1 MRRWL
6 LCRGRRRLW
15 LRSLRLLRRRILLCR
30 LLRSPLSLRF
40 LSFLRCRLLC
50 ALFCGLFCGL
60 TVFVRRRSS
69 RLLHLCLLCRCLLK
83 GCRLRRLLGPLLLLR
98 LALLGLSLFALLV
111 AAGCNRGGGLLGSGH
126 S

>member
-1 MRRWL
+1 M
-6 LCRGRRRLW
+6 W
-15 LRSLRLLRRRILLCR
+15 LRCLR

-50 ALFCGLFCGL
+50 ALFCGL
-60 TVFVRRRSS
+60 TVVV
-69 RLLHLCLLCRCLLK
+69 
-83 GCRLRRLLGPLLLLR
+83 RRLLGPLLLLWLLLR
-98 LALLGLSLFALLV
+98 GLLNLLWRPLCLRLLLALLCLALLGLSLFALLV

>member
-50 ALFCGLFCGL
+50 GLFCGL

-83 GCRLRRLLGPLLLLR
+83 GCRLRRLLGPLLPLR

-111 AAGCNRGGGLLGSGH
+111 AAGCNRGGGLLGSSH

>member
-1 MRRWL
+1 M
-6 LCRGRRRLW
+6 W
-15 LRSLRLLRRRILLCR
+15 LRCLR

-50 ALFCGLFCGL
+50 ALFCGL
-60 TVFVRRRSS
+60 TVVVRRLSS
-69 RLLHLCLLCRCLLK
+69 RLLHGCLLCGCLLGRSLLR
-83 GCRLRRLLGPLLLLR
+83 GCRLRRLLGPLLLLWLLLALLC

-111 AAGCNRGGGLLGSGH
+111 AAGCNRGGGLLGSSH